1 MRTILHFQASF
12 SAVCR
17 RVTDGVRAFAAHDGW
32 RLHVV
37 PYANAAEIEDD
48 GFGNVCDADGIAKLL
63 DEWRP
68 DGCLVQWSSVWPDL
82 VRAIRGVPC
91 VTIDDPAPGAA
102 PSARPDNAAIGRAAA
117 VELLR
122 LSPAS
127 CAFLSMHRPLYW
139 CAERT
144 SAFAA
149 AVRAQGVRAVDLGDA
164 GESVNAV
171 SSRLVEALRRLP
183 KPCGLFAANDLV
195 ARRALEAA
203 EAAGLD
209 VPFDVAI
216 VGADDDES
224 ICEGPGATLT
234 SIRPDFRRLGYEAAS
249 LLARQM
255 ARASAAPVEGRK
267 SKVERPGAV
276 SARTKPG
283 PPVAA
288 ASVLRVGGATVVRR
302 ASSRRLLRSDSL
314 VAAVLE
320 DIRLNYAD
328 SITAASLARA
338 RHVCLRTLE
347 RRFLLAKGRTIGREI
362 AETRFRAAQEMLAA
376 RERRSLEAIANFCG
390 YDSDSTLRK
399 AFHARLGLS
408 PSAWRAAERK
418 RRAAAT

>member
-1 MRTILHFQASF
+1 MRTVLQFQAAF
-12 SAVCR
+12 STVCR
-17 RVTDGVRAFAAHDGW
+17 RIADGVRDFAASAGW
-32 RLHVV
+32 RLHVI
-37 PYANAAEIEDD
+37 PYANAAEREDD
-48 GFGNVCDADGIAKLL
+48 PFGNVIDAAGIAALL

-68 DGCLVQWSSVWPDL
+68 DGCVIQWSSVWPDL
-82 VRAIRGVPC
+82 AQSIPGIPC
-91 VTIDDPAPGAA
+91 VTTDNPYAA
-102 PSARPDNAAIGRAAA
+102 NAVCFDNVAIGRAAA
-117 VELLR
+117 DELLR

-127 CAFLSMHRPLYW
+127 CAYLSMHRPLYW

-144 SAFAA
+144 AAFAA
-149 AVRAQGVRAVDLGDA
+149 NVRAQGVRVVDLGDA
-164 GESVNAV
+164 GDSVNAV
-171 SSRLVEALRRLP
+171 SSRLVEALRRMP